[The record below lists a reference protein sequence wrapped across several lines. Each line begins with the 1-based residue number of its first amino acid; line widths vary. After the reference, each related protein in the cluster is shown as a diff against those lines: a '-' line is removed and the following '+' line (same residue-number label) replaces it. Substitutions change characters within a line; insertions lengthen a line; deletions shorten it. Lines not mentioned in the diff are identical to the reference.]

1 MTRKNPNMSEKL
13 AAALLIIQD
22 LRGDPIPFEDAKR
35 MSAEQICS
43 LFQWD
48 HSAGF
53 VAHGADNH
61 PTGLTPRFIAEHRK
75 KTATVDV
82 PAIRKCDRISK
93 AHAFHRKIV
102 EAKAGRGMNASD
114 DNAQPPKKKPHWRSP
129 GFAKGYRPLKSRST
143 FQRVEQ

>member
-35 MSAEQICS
+35 MTAEQICS

-61 PTGLTPRFIAEHRK
+61 PTGLTPRFIAGHRE
-75 KTATVDV
+75 KTAKVDV

-93 AHAFHRKIV
+93 AHALHRKIV
-102 EAKAGRGMNASD
+102 EAKAGRGDNQAD
-114 DNAQPPKKKPHWRSP
+114 DARPLKPRWCSS
-129 GFAKGYRPLKSRST
+129 GFAKGHRPLKSRST
-143 FQRVEQ
+143 FQRAK